1 MLDMEGIDKAIK
13 VLEIIWVSHP
23 SKENI
28 LTLSQSIVTR
38 EIDSILIKDTNLLN
52 FLIMEA

>member
-23 SKENI
+23 SKENS

>member
-1 MLDMEGIDKAIK
+1 MVGIDKAIK
-13 VLEIIWVSHP
+13 EQEIIWVSHP